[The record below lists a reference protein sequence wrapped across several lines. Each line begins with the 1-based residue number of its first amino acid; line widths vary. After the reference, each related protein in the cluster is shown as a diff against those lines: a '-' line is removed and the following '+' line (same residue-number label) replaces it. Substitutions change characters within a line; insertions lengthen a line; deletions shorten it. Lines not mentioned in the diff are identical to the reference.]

1 MALQPMA
8 YRLQAM
14 ACSVRGARNTGVNT
28 PESRKAETLIDSA
41 RQEVK
46 ALQVKLKGLSHED
59 DCSAYHITADTIKEI
74 ESSILELRKELEN
87 D

>member
-1 MALQPMA
+1 MALQPLA

-14 ACSVRGARNTGVNT
+14 ACSVRGARNTGINT
-28 PESRKAETLIDSA
+28 PESLKANALLDTA

-59 DCSAYHITADTIKEI
+59 DCSTYCMTTDTIKEI
-74 ESSILELRKELEN
+74 ESGILELREELEN
-87 D
+87 V